1 MAALS
6 DELANTAND
15 QGLRQQAG
23 IQLKN
28 CLISKSEAE
37 TEQRLA
43 AWISFPDTVR
53 AHIKQRAMQTLGT
66 EMGASQAAGVIA
78 AIARAEF
85 PKAMWPELMATLVG
99 GATSPQA
106 PERAR
111 VAALKCI
118 GYICE
123 NDDDSLQQNA
133 NQILNG
139 VTTCMREEETSEQ
152 VKLEAITSLELAL
165 AFCDKQ
171 FQNKPDRDH
180 IMTVVC
186 KMSQN
191 TNPEIQVKAL
201 QCINE
206 ILHLQYALME
216 EYMKPALFGISMQAM
231 QNEDEDVALQGVE
244 FWSSICEMEMDL
256 EDEMDAAQRAGRTA
270 TAVPKHY
277 TLGAQAHL
285 VPALL
290 ALMEKQDEGD
300 DPTEWGLSKAAH
312 VCLKFVVQTVKDSAV
327 ELIVPYIMAN
337 IRNAAW
343 QKRDTSV
350 QAFGALLE
358 GPDETKLVALVKQ
371 ALPALLAL
379 MKDPKAEV
387 RDSIAWVLGRLCDVL
402 PEPIL
407 QPGTIEQVA
416 QALGMGLGMETRVA
430 SNVCWAIGPLYEAS
444 ALAFKS
450 TKNYPTSI
458 WLTRGIMCV
467 RARVWGGAG
476 CGMRSLSVGRGSL
489 SRALSLSLSWY
500 PAPTSALNLC

>member
-152 VKLEAITSLELAL
+152 VKLEAITSLELAW
-165 AFCDKQ
+165 AYGVGGYKGKANWYADKDAPGGTS
-171 FQNKPDRDH
+171 FF
-180 IMTVVC
+180 
-186 KMSQN
+186 
-191 TNPEIQVKAL
+191 KA
-201 QCINE
+201 
-206 ILHLQYALME
+206 M
-216 EYMKPALFGISMQAM
+216 PAPLNAPWDNHRS
-231 QNEDEDVALQGVE
+231 ELRVYDVP
-244 FWSSICEMEMDL
+244 M
-256 EDEMDAAQRAGRTA
+256 RTA
-270 TAVPKHY
+270 DD
-277 TLGAQAHL
+277 
-285 VPALL
+285 L
-290 ALMEKQDEGD
+290 AEY
-300 DPTEWGLSKAAH
+300 
-312 VCLKFVVQTVKDSAV
+312 LK
-327 ELIVPYIMAN
+327 
-337 IRNAAW
+337 R
-343 QKRDTSV
+343 
-350 QAFGALLE
+350 
-358 GPDETKLVALVKQ
+358 
-371 ALPALLAL
+371 
-379 MKDPKAEV
+379 
-387 RDSIAWVLGRLCDVL
+387 
-402 PEPIL
+402 
-407 QPGTIEQVA
+407 
-416 QALGMGLGMETRVA
+416 
-430 SNVCWAIGPLYEAS
+430 
-444 ALAFKS
+444 
-450 TKNYPTSI
+450 
-458 WLTRGIMCV
+458 
-467 RARVWGGAG
+467 
-476 CGMRSLSVGRGSL
+476 
-489 SRALSLSLSWY
+489 
-500 PAPTSALNLC
+500 